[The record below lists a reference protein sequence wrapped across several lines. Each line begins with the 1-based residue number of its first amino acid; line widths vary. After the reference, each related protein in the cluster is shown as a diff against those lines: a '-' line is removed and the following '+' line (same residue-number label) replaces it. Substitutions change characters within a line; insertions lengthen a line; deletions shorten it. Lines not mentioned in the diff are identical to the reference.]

1 LSLGDGGAEGGDA
14 AGFDGAVAAG
24 ETFDGIG
31 EELLALASAVAWC
44 QVPKF
49 GRGKNQGAKPLKR
62 VSAKARE
69 VARAMA
75 VRRLYFT

>member
-1 LSLGDGGAEGGDA
+1 MPPGLMAPWPLAKRSMGWVRS
-14 AGFDGAVAAG
+14 FR
-24 ETFDGIG
+24 
-31 EELLALASAVAWC
+31 ALASAVALG

>member
-31 EELLALASAVAWC
+31 EELLGAG
-44 QVPKF
+44 QRGGFVP
-49 GRGKNQGAKPLKR
+49 GAEVR
-62 VSAKARE
+62 QRE
-69 VARAMA
+69 EPGGEAAEKG
-75 VRRLYFT
+75 